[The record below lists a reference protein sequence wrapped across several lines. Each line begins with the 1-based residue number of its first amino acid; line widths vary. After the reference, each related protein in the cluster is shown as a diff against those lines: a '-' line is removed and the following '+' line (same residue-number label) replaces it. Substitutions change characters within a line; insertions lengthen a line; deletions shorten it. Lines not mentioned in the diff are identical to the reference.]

1 MCNRVKQEYAYHVVD
16 RQQRAMGRTVERRML
31 DNGELEVVIAGY
43 R

>member
-1 MCNRVKQEYAYHVVD
+1 MCDRVKQEYAYHVVY
-16 RQQRAMGRTVERRML
+16 RQQRAMGRSVERRML